1 MLIGIWTPMLVV
13 FLVIIFVG
21 IVALAVYL
29 ALRHIRASNVAVK
42 STTQLSDERAARLK
56 ALASARGNPDFAQRI
71 ERVSDDVR
79 FSDSSIVLPLDTRI
93 SELIDSL
100 YAAIQANDKEGAV
113 DDLTELS
120 SLAAQRR
127 AESSRVKRG
136 SF

>member
-56 ALASARGNPDFAQRI
+56 ALASACGNPDFAQRI

-100 YAAIQANDKEGAV
+100 YAGH
-113 DDLTELS
+113 S
-120 SLAAQRR
+120 SER
-127 AESSRVKRG
+127 
-136 SF
+136 

>member
-1 MLIGIWTPMLVV
+1 MLIGIWAPMLVV

-56 ALASARGNPDFAQRI
+56 ALASACGNPDLAQRI

-79 FSDSSIVLPLDTRI
+79 FSDSSIVLPLDIRI

-100 YAAIQANDKEGAV
+100 YSAIQANDKESAA

-127 AESSRVKRG
+127 AESSCVKRG